1 MTKLNKSRQAIGCQQ
16 CTIYAGSEP
25 ADFMLIQPANGH
37 DLTILDNEVAT
48 IEASTGKTAN
58 FCLAAIE
65 ITHWHD
71 ELSPWPA
78 PPVFG
83 STPFGSGAQRTLTYI
98 TSTLMPHLAHRCAT
112 HAPVII
118 GGYSL
123 AGLFALWCAYQ
134 EPAFA
139 GAAAVSPSVW
149 FPGWLDYAKAPRPTA
164 HSVYLSLGDKEH
176 HTKTAIMKN
185 VDSCI
190 TMQHNLLCSAIGADR
205 CTLEWNAGN
214 HFQDND
220 IRTARAFS
228 WLINSISSSK

>member
-1 MTKLNKSRQAIGCQQ
+1 MTNLNKSRQTIGCQQ
-16 CTIYAGSEP
+16 CTIYAGDEP
-25 ADFMLIQPANGH
+25 ADFMLIQPVNGH
-37 DLTILDNEVAT
+37 DLTILDNEVAA
-48 IEASTGKTAN
+48 IEANASKAN

-65 ITHWHD
+65 IKHWHD
-71 ELSPWPA
+71 ELSPWTA

-83 STPFGSGAQRTLTYI
+83 NMPFGSGAQHTLHYI
-98 TSTLMPHLAHRCAT
+98 TSPLMPHLAPICANN
-112 HAPVII
+112 APTLI

-149 FPGWLDYAKAPRPTA
+149 FPGWLDYAKSHRPTA
-164 HSVYLSLGDKEH
+164 NSVYLSLGDKEH

-190 TMQHNLLCSAIGADR
+190 TTQHSLLCSAMDTDR
-205 CTLEWNAGN
+205 CILEWNVGN

-220 IRTARAFS
+220 IRTARAFT